1 MQRSIVVGVAA
12 ALASSGCTVDRPQ
25 PNLKGQD
32 IRLTI
37 IHTADIHS
45 RLFPYNF
52 VPNTFDQG
60 YGLDPLNAPFGG
72 IARIATLVKTIRATS
87 NRSLWLDSGDC
98 FQGAPVFNE
107 FKGEA
112 ELRALTVAGLEGAVL
127 GNHEFDLGAK
137 NLFEKIDNWAGFP
150 LLAANYAW
158 DDQPTSTS
166 TGDRS
171 LRDVVAP

>member
-1 MQRSIVVGVAA
+1 MQRLTVVGTTA
-12 ALASSGCTVDRPQ
+12 ALAICLAGALGAGCTVHPPQ
-25 PNLKGQD
+25 PHLVGQD

-60 YGLDPLNAPFGG
+60 FGLINGPFGG
-72 IARIATLVKTIRATS
+72 IARISTLVHEIRNSA

-112 ELRALTVAGLEGAVL
+112 
-127 GNHEFDLGAK
+127 
-137 NLFEKIDNWAGFP
+137 
-150 LLAANYAW
+150 
-158 DDQPTSTS
+158 
-166 TGDRS
+166 
-171 LRDVVAP
+171 